1 MKMRLLYPSMNQR
14 ASSRRIRQ
22 KRRSILR
29 RINQGRSKTRESSPT
44 TVDFPVCI
52 GETHAQQ
59 PPSHAASLK
68 TVASFSAALYPSV
81 FRQDAV
87 RAALYSSRTVFPD
100 IQELGSLRTSTEDS
114 EVREFS
120 DRKTN
125 FWSVLYTGCSGGS
138 AGTFVLVF
146 CGREQVGPEL
156 REIPRICRFVNEL
169 NLLYHIL
176 LSDVNELEDK
186 KNIFD

>member
-120 DRKTN
+120 GRKTN

-146 CGREQVGPEL
+146 L
-156 REIPRICRFVNEL
+156 WPRTGGSGVERNSP
-169 NLLYHIL
+169 NL
-176 LSDVNELEDK
+176 
-186 KNIFD
+186 